1 MIDFRRQ
8 RLNRLSL
15 RVKFTIITVLT
26 VLTCFIVLAFLSNQS
41 TTAQFERQHKEK
53 AFLIWTHIIDDLAQG
68 MTKGMHES
76 MLVGTLDLYR
86 AYEEVKDIRVF
97 DHTGREVF
105 NKEKGPPAPRLE
117 ETLRRGEL
125 VHFHQKINERPVD
138 SYIIPI
144 NNGPACHRCHS
155 KDESLRGALLLSLST
170 EKMEQEIAGQK
181 RKFYF
186 LFTLLAVAISGATI
200 LAVNRLFLKP
210 LRRIQTGTEAIEAG
224 DYRHQIPVKTKDEIG
239 VLGKNFNRMAQTLQ
253 RKNEELGEQFELVS
267 RAEKEWH
274 QTFDCITDAI
284 AVVDRDCVIL
294 RANRAF
300 GEAFK
305 NFFPGFP
312 SEIRRQKCDQLFG
325 VCLAPNCPHKM
336 NLQNAAPMVTEILV
350 PKTGR
355 VFQISLSPY
364 HSPKGELIGSVAILR
379 DVSEQKENEFRLIMT
394 ERLAALG
401 QMAAGIGHELN
412 NPLAT
417 VSLSAEALLQ
427 RLNKGN
433 FDPALFENY
442 LKIIKEEMTRCE
454 SAIKSMLSYVKGK
467 GNENGLVDIPTVLDR
482 TVEMVS
488 FLGRMRGV
496 EVLRSYQ
503 EGMPLVPGNESELR
517 QVLLTLIGNALDAM
531 EERGKLTLE
540 AGIDGDK
547 ALIKIS
553 DTGPGIPPDLF
564 GKIFEPF
571 FTTKSEKGGTGLGL
585 SIAVKIIKK
594 YNGQIEVTSE
604 EGKGASF
611 KIVLPL

>member
-1 MIDFRRQ
+1 M
-8 RLNRLSL
+8 
-15 RVKFTIITVLT
+15 
-26 VLTCFIVLAFLSNQS
+26 
-41 TTAQFERQHKEK
+41 
-53 AFLIWTHIIDDLAQG
+53 
-68 MTKGMHES
+68 
-76 MLVGTLDLYR
+76 
-86 AYEEVKDIRVF
+86 
-97 DHTGREVF
+97 
-105 NKEKGPPAPRLE
+105 
-117 ETLRRGEL
+117 
-125 VHFHQKINERPVD
+125 
-138 SYIIPI
+138 
-144 NNGPACHRCHS
+144 
-155 KDESLRGALLLSLST
+155 
-170 EKMEQEIAGQK
+170 
-181 RKFYF
+181 
-186 LFTLLAVAISGATI
+186 
-200 LAVNRLFLKP
+200 
-210 LRRIQTGTEAIEAG
+210 
-224 DYRHQIPVKTKDEIG
+224 
-239 VLGKNFNRMAQTLQ
+239 
-253 RKNEELGEQFELVS
+253 
-267 RAEKEWH
+267 
-274 QTFDCITDAI
+274 
-284 AVVDRDCVIL
+284 
-294 RANRAF
+294 
-300 GEAFK
+300 
-305 NFFPGFP
+305 
-312 SEIRRQKCDQLFG
+312 
-325 VCLAPNCPHKM
+325 
-336 NLQNAAPMVTEILV
+336 LV

-540 AGIDGDK
+540 TGIDGDK